1 MPNVFGLIFWT
12 VGVLS
17 ITFSIYIF
25 NLILIRYFHNDKFKI
40 YFYLSILFMFL
51 FIILRI
57 YSFFYIDN
65 VKVSD
70 LEDNVLL
77 ERIYFIRMI
86 FRIPMAIAFTLL
98 LIPCYECLGQIRF
111 KSRYRVRDIKETKK
125 VKTGLLFREHL
136 EKLSNKGFH
145 KSNIEP
151 RLNELKHDYKLGLI
165 SKKEYSRAKKRIEK
179 IKTTLNAE
187 LKVLKENYKLGLIS
201 KKEYSRAKKR
211 IEKTFRNI

>member
-1 MPNVFGLIFWT
+1 MPNVLGLIFWT
-12 VGVLS
+12 IGVLS
-17 ITFSIYIF
+17 ITFSIYIL

-40 YFYLSILFMFL
+40 YLYLSILFMFL

-70 LEDNVLL
+70 LENNVFL

-98 LIPCYECLGQIRF
+98 LIPCYECLGQIRS

-125 VKTGLLFREHL
+125 VKTRLLFREHL

-145 KSNIEP
+145 KSNIES

-179 IKTTLNAE
+179 
-187 LKVLKENYKLGLIS
+187 
-201 KKEYSRAKKR
+201 
-211 IEKTFRNI
+211 TFRNI

>member
-1 MPNVFGLIFWT
+1 MPNTIGLAIWIFGILFI
-12 VGVLS
+12 
-17 ITFSIYIF
+17 IFSIYIL
-25 NLILIRYFHNDKFKI
+25 NLIILKHFNNKKFQK
-40 YFYLSILFMFL
+40 YFYLSILFLVIFV
-51 FIILRI
+51 ILRI
-57 YSFFYIDN
+57 YFFYY
-65 VKVSD
+65 
-70 LEDNVLL
+70 LENIIRSGIEESAYL
-77 ERIYFIRMI
+77 ERIFFIRMI
-86 FRIPMAIAFTLL
+86 FRISMAIAFTLL

-111 KSRYRVRDIKETKK
+111 KLKYRMKNIKETKK
-125 VKTGLLFREHL
+125 VKTKLLFREHL
-136 EKLSNKGFH
+136 EKLSKKGFH
-145 KSNIEP
+145 KSNIES